1 MKKIFLIIFFVLS
14 LFNIS
19 QGDEASNKQKELETK
34 IKLLEKELEIEKLKK
49 ELEEQKKANESKK
62 ELEKQKKANVSK
74 KKEENLKSSNKKQN
88 KNIKKLKII
97 EDDIILKEVKLL
109 GTFKEPER
117 YPVSFK
123 EEFFKNCKK
132 FSCIGNK
139 STKKMGEV
147 FSKSQKYNLKNP
159 GNQIKGMALFEIY
172 YLNTLRKNEKKIK
185 IFIENWPTKK
195 KKTKEVIQLIKLNK
209 SREKMRNALGMD
221 LDTSV
226 EDAIEVY
233 SIMAN
238 FLNMGTLKEQKI
250 SKDLKLRNKFLED
263 YKSVVSKFN
272 SQFKSYDNENLY
284 DQIKKK

>member
-1 MKKIFLIIFFVLS
+1 MKKILLIIFFTLF

-19 QGDEASNKQKELETK
+19 QGNETSNKQKELETK

-49 ELEEQKKANESKK
+49 ELEEQKKANDLKK
-62 ELEKQKKANVSK
+62 ID
-74 KKEENLKSSNKKQN
+74 ENLKSSNKKQN
-88 KNIKKLKII
+88 ENLKKVEII
-97 EDDIILKEVKLL
+97 DEDYVLKEIKLL
-109 GTFKEPER
+109 GSFKEPER
-117 YPVSFK
+117 YPESFK
-123 EEFFKNCKK
+123 DEFFKKCKK

-139 STKKMGEV
+139 ATKKMAEV
-147 FSKSQKYNLKNP
+147 FAKSQKYNLKNP

-172 YLNTLRKNEKKIK
+172 YLNVLRKDEKKIE
-185 IFIENWPTKK
+185 IFLENWPTKK
-195 KKTKEVIQLIKLNK
+195 KKTKEVIKLIKLNK

-221 LDTSV
+221 LNTSV

-238 FLNMGTLKEQKI
+238 FLNMGTPKEQEI
-250 SKDLKLRNKFLED
+250 SKELKLRNKFLEN

-272 SQFKSYDNENLY
+272 SQFKSYENENLY

>member
-1 MKKIFLIIFFVLS
+1 MKKILLIIFFTLF

-19 QGDEASNKQKELETK
+19 QGNETSNKQKELETK

-49 ELEEQKKANESKK
+49 ELEEQKKANDLKK
-62 ELEKQKKANVSK
+62 ID
-74 KKEENLKSSNKKQN
+74 ENLKSSNKKQN
-88 KNIKKLKII
+88 ENLKKVEII
-97 EDDIILKEVKLL
+97 EEDFVLKEIKLL
-109 GTFKEPER
+109 GNFKEPEK
-117 YPVSFK
+117 YPESFK
-123 EEFFKNCKK
+123 DEFFKGCKK

-139 STKKMGEV
+139 ATKKMSEV
-147 FSKSQKYNLKNP
+147 FAKSQKYNLKNP

-172 YLNTLRKNEKKIK
+172 YLNVLRKDEKKIA
-185 IFIENWPTKK
+185 IFLENWPTKK
-195 KKTKEVIQLIKLNK
+195 KKTKEVIKLIKLNK

-221 LDTSV
+221 LNTSV

-238 FLNMGTLKEQKI
+238 FLNMGTPKEQEI
-250 SKDLKLRNKFLED
+250 SKELKLRNKFLEN

-272 SQFKSYDNENLY
+272 SQFKSYENENLY

>member
-1 MKKIFLIIFFVLS
+1 MKKILLIIFFTLF

-19 QGDEASNKQKELETK
+19 QGNETSNKQKELETK

-49 ELEEQKKANESKK
+49 ELEEQKKANDLKK
-62 ELEKQKKANVSK
+62 ID
-74 KKEENLKSSNKKQN
+74 ENLKSPNKKQN
-88 KNIKKLKII
+88 ENLKKVEII
-97 EDDIILKEVKLL
+97 EEDYVLTEIKLL
-109 GTFKEPER
+109 GSFKEPER
-117 YPVSFK
+117 YPESFK
-123 EEFFKNCKK
+123 DEFFKECKK

-139 STKKMGEV
+139 ATKKMSEV
-147 FSKSQKYNLKNP
+147 FAKSQKYNLKNP

-172 YLNTLRKNEKKIK
+172 YLNVLRKDEKKIA
-185 IFIENWPTKK
+185 IFLENWPTKK
-195 KKTKEVIQLIKLNK
+195 KKTKEVIKLIKLNK

-221 LDTSV
+221 LNTSV

-238 FLNMGTLKEQKI
+238 FLNMGTPKEQEI
-250 SKDLKLRNKFLED
+250 SKELKLRNKFLEN

-272 SQFKSYDNENLY
+272 SQFKSYENENLY

>member
-62 ELEKQKKANVSK
+62 ELEQQKKANESK
-74 KKEENLKSSNKKQN
+74 KKDENLKSSNKKQN
-88 KNIKKLKII
+88 KNIKKLNIV
-97 EDDIILKEVKLL
+97 EDDTVLKEVKLL
-109 GTFKEPER
+109 GSFKEPER
-117 YPVSFK
+117 YPESFK
-123 EEFFKNCKK
+123 EEFFKKCKK

-139 STKKMGEV
+139 STKKMAEV
-147 FSKSQKYNLKNP
+147 FAKSQKYNLKNP

-195 KKTKEVIQLIKLNK
+195 KKTKEVIKLIKLNK

-238 FLNMGTLKEQKI
+238 FLNMGTPKEQEI
-250 SKDLKLRNKFLED
+250 SKELKLRNKFLED
-263 YKSVVSKFN
+263 YKSVISKFN

-284 DQIKKK
+284 EQIKKK

>member
-1 MKKIFLIIFFVLS
+1 MKKILLIIFFTLF

-19 QGDEASNKQKELETK
+19 QGNETSNKQKELETK

-49 ELEEQKKANESKK
+49 ELEEQKKANDLKK
-62 ELEKQKKANVSK
+62 ID
-74 KKEENLKSSNKKQN
+74 ENLKSPNKKQN
-88 KNIKKLKII
+88 ENLKKVEII
-97 EDDIILKEVKLL
+97 DEDYVLKEIKLL
-109 GTFKEPER
+109 GNFKEPER
-117 YPVSFK
+117 YPESFK
-123 EEFFKNCKK
+123 DEFFKECKK

-139 STKKMGEV
+139 STKKMSEV
-147 FSKSQKYNLKNP
+147 FAKSQKYNLKNP

-172 YLNTLRKNEKKIK
+172 YLNVLRKDEKKIA
-185 IFIENWPTKK
+185 IFLENWPNKK
-195 KKTKEVIQLIKLNK
+195 KKTKEVIKLIKLNK

-221 LDTSV
+221 LNTSV

-238 FLNMGTLKEQKI
+238 FLNMGTPKEQEI
-250 SKDLKLRNKFLED
+250 SKELKLRNKFLEN

-272 SQFKSYDNENLY
+272 SQFKSYENENLY

>member
-1 MKKIFLIIFFVLS
+1 MRNVFLIIFFTLS

-19 QGDEASNKQKELETK
+19 HGDETSNKQKELETK

-62 ELEKQKKANVSK
+62 NG
-74 KKEENLKSSNKKQN
+74 ENLKSSDEKQN
-88 KNIKKLKII
+88 KNIKKLNTV
-97 EDDIILKEVKLL
+97 EDDTVLKVEDDTVLKEVKLL
-109 GTFKEPER
+109 GSFKEPER
-117 YPVSFK
+117 YPESFK

-139 STKKMGEV
+139 STKKMAEV
-147 FSKSQKYNLKNP
+147 FAKSQKYNLKNP

-172 YLNTLRKNEKKIK
+172 YLNVLRKNEKKIE
-185 IFIENWPTKK
+185 IFLENWPSKK
-195 KKTKEVIQLIKLNK
+195 KKTKEVIKLIKLNK

-238 FLNMGTLKEQKI
+238 FLNMGTPKEQEI
-250 SKDLKLRNKFLED
+250 SKELKLRNKFLED

>member
-1 MKKIFLIIFFVLS
+1 MRKLFLIIFFTLS

-19 QGDEASNKQKELETK
+19 QGEEKSNKQKELETK

-49 ELEEQKKANESKK
+49 ELEEQKRLNET
-62 ELEKQKKANVSK
+62 K
-74 KKEENLKSSNKKQN
+74 KKEENLKSADDKQN
-88 KNIKKLKII
+88 KNIKKLNTV
-97 EDDIILKEVKLL
+97 EDDTVLKVEDDTVLKEVKLL
-109 GTFKEPER
+109 GSFKEPER
-117 YPVSFK
+117 YPESFK

-139 STKKMGEV
+139 STKKMAEV
-147 FSKSQKYNLKNP
+147 FAKSQKYNLKNP

-172 YLNTLRKNEKKIK
+172 YLNVLRKNEKKIE
-185 IFIENWPTKK
+185 IFLENWPSKK
-195 KKTKEVIQLIKLNK
+195 KKTKEVIKLIKLNK

-238 FLNMGTLKEQKI
+238 FLNMGTPKEQEI
-250 SKDLKLRNKFLED
+250 SKELKLRNKFLED